1 MQRSLFL
8 LITSLAVSASSAGCG
23 DDSCGPGD
31 APQSG
36 LYLSSA
42 DVTINFANLTGGLN
56 NDCPDPA
63 APDGIVSM
71 TLQGTQVEG
80 TGRVTLCV
88 SRPDKL
94 ADGAIPLGGTSV
106 QIVDLKG
113 DDSAG
118 CMYDYESAR
127 PVTGT
132 VSSKGLC
139 DAGASDAGFALT
151 IDASVSLNR
160 VCPTATDII
169 AVAFQGTVAVAAD

>member
-8 LITSLAVSASSAGCG
+8 LITSSAVSALSAGCG

-36 LYLSSA
+36 LFLSSA
-42 DVTINFANLTGGLN
+42 DVTINFANLTAGLN

-63 APDGIVSM
+63 APEGIVSM

-94 ADGAIPLGGTSV
+94 QDGPIQLGGTSV

-113 DDSAG
+113 DANG
-118 CMYDYESAR
+118 CMYDYESMR

-132 VSSKGLC
+132 VSSSGLC
-139 DAGASDAGFALT
+139 DAGSSNAGVALT
-151 IDASVSLNR
+151 VDGAVSLNR